1 MQWFPH
7 LLAILKGK
15 TGNAK
20 LEAVEE
26 AISGLQLLEEVFKK
40 SSKGKHFFGGDTIG
54 YLDIALGSILA
65 WIKVAEEIG
74 SIKLFD
80 EDKTPLLV
88 EWVEK
93 FISNDVVKGL
103 MPEINKL
110 VEHCKVLQATT
121 WNVNST
127 N

>member
-1 MQWFPH
+1 M
-7 LLAILKGK
+7 
-15 TGNAK
+15 TGHAK
-20 LEAVEE
+20 LAAVEE

-54 YLDIALGSILA
+54 YLDIALGSFLA
-65 WIKVAEEIG
+65 WIKVAEEMG
-74 SIKLFD
+74 SFKLFD

-88 EWVEK
+88 EWAEK

-110 VEHCKVLQATT
+110 VEYCKVLQATK
-121 WNVNST
+121 WGKHMLNLVPI
-127 N
+127 